1 MESMTARGYSDA
13 VIAALSDARA
23 LSTNRCYDSKW
34 KLFKQFCS
42 DRSVLPESA
51 GSAIVADFLVFL
63 FRERKCS
70 SGTIASYRAA
80 VGNVLRFT
88 SGYDPAED
96 KVLSQLLKGFRRQ
109 RGPASHRVP
118 TWDVSLVL
126 GELAAHTFEDDTL
139 HLLTAKA
146 IFLVSLATAG
156 RCHSLAAL
164 ERDVDVS
171 VTSPRSICIPYH
183 RSHIPKQFFRLKHPK
198 PVVPITIFGLPD
210 GTPPGLCPVRVLL
223 AYLERVAPHRS
234 PSQTSLFVPHDL
246 SKKTRVHP
254 SAIGRYVVKTV
265 VWAYEQA
272 GRSPPEGVRAHD
284 VRGIATSLRALTGV
298 AISDVLAAG
307 EWSQADTFTR
317 FYLKD
322 FPNGHLKS
330 LGQFPVFS
338 AAGGLI
344 DSSLLPLQEEVGARP
359 RKARQEERR
368 RRTRETTPG
377 CFGSSSTK

>member
-1 MESMTARGYSDA
+1 MTARGYSDA
-13 VIAALSDARA
+13 VIAALSDARS

-51 GSAIVADFLVFL
+51 GSAIVADFLLYL
-63 FRERKCS
+63 FHVRKCS
-70 SGTIASYRAA
+70 SGTIASYRSA

-88 SGYDPAED
+88 NDYDPAED
-96 KVLSQLLKGFRRQ
+96 RVLSQLVKGFRRQ

-118 TWDVSLVL
+118 TWDVGLVL
-126 GELAAHTFEDDTL
+126 GEFASHTFENDTL

-164 ERDVDVS
+164 ENDVDVS
-171 VTSPRSICIPYH
+171 VTSPRSVCIQYH

-198 PVVPITIFGLPD
+198 PILPVSITGLPD
-210 GTPPGLCPVRVLL
+210 GTPSGLCPVRVLL
-223 AYLERVAPHRS
+223 AYRERVAPHRS
-234 PSQTSLFVPHDL
+234 PSQTSLFIPHDI

-254 SAIGRYVVKTV
+254 SAIGRYVVKAV
-265 VWAYEQA
+265 EWAYEQV
-272 GRSPPEGVRAHD
+272 GRSLPPGVRAHD
-284 VRGIATSLRALTGV
+284 VRGIATSLRALSGV
-298 AISDVLAAG
+298 AIADVLAAG
-307 EWSQADTFTR
+307 QWSQADTFTR

-330 LGQFPVFS
+330 LGRFPVFA

-344 DSSLLPLQEEVGARP
+344 DSSSLPL
-359 RKARQEERR
+359 
-368 RRTRETTPG
+368 
-377 CFGSSSTK
+377 